1 MEVHPV
7 LGPRE
12 LPELLPIPA
21 HEAQAVRSAS
31 SLSSLW
37 HAVEICCINSVEA
50 AATEVHIELDFGT
63 CSFKIND
70 NGHGL
75 APEGMS
81 LLGSW
86 NITSKSKLH
95 NQLGGHRG
103 EGLASI
109 CSTAV
114 VEITSRAAGSFE
126 THSCLIRAEE
136 LLQIKLA
143 TEQRSRSGTVISVR
157 DLFFN
162 RPVTRKALTNS
173 G

>member
-1 MEVHPV
+1 MSIP
-7 LGPRE
+7 LE
-12 LPELLPIPA
+12 LRVIA
-21 HEAQAVRSAS
+21 SHEAGAVRAS
-31 SLSSLW
+31 TALSSLW
-37 HAVEICCINSVEA
+37 HAIEICAINSVESG
-50 AATEVHIELDFGT
+50 ATEIHIELDFET

-75 APEGMS
+75 TPEAMS

-86 NITSKSKLH
+86 NITSKSELAAH
-95 NQLGGHRG
+95 LGGARG

-114 VEITSRAAGSFE
+114 VEITSRAANSFE
-126 THSCLIRAEE
+126 THSCLLKAGEV
-136 LLQIKLA
+136 LQLKLA
-143 TEQRSRSGTVISVR
+143 QEQKPRSGTLLSVR

-162 RPVTRKALTNS
+162 RPVARKSLTSN